1 MAIVAT
7 SPSVKVAKWQRSY
20 AVRLIYTDLAVIVL
34 AVFGA
39 EYIRFGTKM
48 RDLAIA
54 PEGKFEFALNYSLV
68 SLLLVIGW
76 MLGLHIFGTRD
87 YRVAGSGSAE
97 YKLILDTTVRV
108 FGLLA
113 IIALVFRVEFARAYL
128 LIAFPSGLLLLLVS
142 RWLWRKW
149 LIQRRIAGKFLHRA
163 VVLGEAE
170 KVRHVTEQIGREPN
184 AGFKIIGEVSP
195 DHRSEDRLTPGMHSA
210 FGYQGA
216 LGLLDA
222 LKADTLI
229 LTSSDVLSPKKMR
242 YLGWE
247 LEQRNVELVVAPAL
261 TDIAGPRI
269 HQRPVAGLPLLHIEY
284 PEFSGQKYWVKRVF
298 DVIMASLIAVII
310 SPILIT
316 IAILVKRDSPGP
328 IIFKQERVG
337 HNGAPFKMLK
347 FRSMVNDAEEQL
359 DGLLDQ
365 NDGNGVLFKL
375 KDDPR
380 ITKTGGFLRRY
391 SLDELPQLF
400 NVIRGDMSL
409 VGPRPPLP
417 QEVDQYDEWTGR
429 RLLVNPGITGL
440 WQVSGRSDL
449 SWEDSVRLDLYYV
462 ENWSMMGDLIILY
475 RTIRTV
481 VRPDG
486 AY

>member
-1 MAIVAT
+1 MAVVAT
-7 SPSVKVAKWQRSY
+7 SPSEKVAKWQRSY
-20 AVRLIYTDLAVIVL
+20 AVRLIFTDLAVVVL

-48 RDLAIA
+48 RDLEIA

-68 SLLLVIGW
+68 SLMLVIGW
-76 MLGLHIFGTRD
+76 MLGLHIFATRD

-108 FGLLA
+108 FGVLA
-113 IIALVFRVEFARAYL
+113 IIALLFRMNFARGYL
-128 LIAFPSGLLLLLVS
+128 MIAFPAGLILILVS

-149 LIQRRIAGKFLHRA
+149 LIKKRKSGQFLHQA

-170 KVRHVTEQIGREPN
+170 KVRHVTEQIQKEPN
-184 AGFKIIGEVSP
+184 AGFKIVGEVVP
-195 DHRSEDRLTPGMHSA
+195 DFHSEDRLTPGIHSA
-210 FGYQGA
+210 SGYHGA
-216 LGLLDA
+216 LRLLDESD
-222 LKADTLI
+222 ADTLI

-242 YLGWE
+242 HLGWE
-247 LEQRNVELVVAPAL
+247 LEQRDVELVVAPAL

-284 PEFSGQKYWVKRVF
+284 PEFSGQKYWVKRAF
-298 DVIMASLIAVII
+298 DIVVASLIAIII
-310 SPILIT
+310 SPILLF
-316 IAILVKRDSPGP
+316 IAFLVKRDSPGP
-328 IIFKQERVG
+328 IIFKQERIG
-337 HNGAPFKMLK
+337 HNGVPFKMLK
-347 FRSMVNDAEEQL
+347 FRSMVQDAEDQL
-359 DGLLDQ
+359 GSLLDQ
-365 NDGNGVLFKL
+365 NEGNGVLFKL
-375 KDDPR
+375 KSDPR
-380 ITKTGGFLRRY
+380 VTKTGAFLRRY

-400 NVIRGDMSL
+400 NVIRGNMSL

-417 QEVDQYDEWTGR
+417 KEVDQYDEWTGR
-429 RLLVNPGITGL
+429 RLKVNPGITGL

-462 ENWSMMGDLIILY
+462 ENWSMMSDLIILY
-475 RTIRTV
+475 RTVKTV
-481 VRPDG
+481 VTPDG

>member
-7 SPSVKVAKWQRSY
+7 SPSVRVAEWQRAY
-20 AVRLIYTDLAVIVL
+20 AVRLITTDFLVVALA
-34 AVFGA
+34 AFGA
-39 EYIRFGTKM
+39 EYIRFGIKM

-54 PEGKFEFALNYSLV
+54 PEGKFEFALNYSFV
-68 SLLLVIGW
+68 SFLLVMGW

-87 YRVAGSGSAE
+87 YRVAGTGSTE

-108 FGLLA
+108 FGVLA
-113 IIALVFRVEFARAYL
+113 IIALIFRMDFARGYL
-128 LIAFPSGLLLLLVS
+128 MIAFPSGLFLLLVS

-149 LIQRRIAGKFLHRA
+149 LIKKRRAGKFLHQA
-163 VVLGEAE
+163 VILGEAE
-170 KVRHVTEQIGREPN
+170 KVRHVTEQISREPN
-184 AGFKIIGEVSP
+184 AGFRIIGEAAP
-195 DHRSEDRLTPGMHSA
+195 DFRTEDQLTPGMQSA
-210 FGYQGA
+210 VGYQGA
-216 LGLLDA
+216 LGLVDA

-247 LEQRNVELVVAPAL
+247 LEQRNIELVVAPAL

-284 PEFSGQKYWVKRVF
+284 PEFNGQKYWVKRGF
-298 DVIMASLIAVII
+298 DVVMACLITIII
-310 SPILIT
+310 SPILLT

-328 IIFKQERVG
+328 IIFKQQRVG
-337 HNGAPFKMLK
+337 HNGKPFKMFK
-347 FRSMVNDAEEQL
+347 FRSMVQDAEQQL
-359 DGLLDQ
+359 ESLLDQ

-375 KDDPR
+375 KSDPR
-380 ITKTGGFLRRY
+380 ITTLGAFLRRY

-400 NVIRGDMSL
+400 NVIRGEMSL

-417 QEVDQYDEWTGR
+417 QEVDQYDEWTDR
-429 RLLVNPGITGL
+429 RLKVNPGITGL

-481 VRPDG
+481 VNPDG